1 MDAHSQ
7 IVSIWSYNEVVE
19 LGDCLKTKGNEKL
32 PLLYSALI
40 LDPPFRAPKCL
51 QFNKYCK
58 ATQILA
64 AKCDIAYYCCLPFQL
79 PMPNDKHVKA
89 PPRDGNRL
97 PPLVDL
103 RLADRLLEVW
113 R

>member
-7 IVSIWSYNEVVE
+7 IASIWSYNKVVE
-19 LGDCLKTKGNEKL
+19 LEDCLKMKGNEKS
-32 PLLYSALI
+32 PLLYGVLI
-40 LDPPFRAPKCL
+40 FDPPFRTPKCL

-64 AKCDIAYYCCLPFQL
+64 AKCDIVYYCCLPFQL
-79 PMPNDKHVKA
+79 PMPNDKHAKA
-89 PPRDGNRL
+89 RPRDGNRL
-97 PPLVDL
+97 SPLVDL
-103 RLADRLLEVW
+103 HLADWLLEVW

>member
-7 IVSIWSYNEVVE
+7 IASIWSYNEVVE
-19 LGDCLKTKGNEKL
+19 LGDCLKMKGNEKS
-32 PLLYSALI
+32 PLLYGVLI
-40 LDPPFRAPKCL
+40 LDPPFHAPKCL

-64 AKCDIAYYCCLPFQL
+64 AKCDIMYYCCLPFQL
-79 PMPNDKHVKA
+79 PMSNDKHAKA
-89 PPRDGNRL
+89 PPRDRNRL

-103 RLADRLLEVW
+103 CLADRLLEV
-113 R
+113 RH